1 MIASAY
7 KYSSTERRDP
17 GFLRRMW
24 AMVIK
29 EFVQMRRD
37 RMTFAT
43 MIFVPIM
50 QLVLF
55 GYAINTDPKQLPT
68 AVLTRDDGP
77 LTRAVLSAMKN
88 TDYFDF
94 RVQVRDAAELDRL
107 VRSGE
112 VQFAVEI
119 PASFERDVRRGDR
132 PSVLVIADATDP
144 VATGTAVSSLQGL
157 IDTALRRELRGPDAS
172 VTKSRAPF
180 DITIQNRYNPEAITQ
195 YNIVPGLL
203 GVVLTMTMMMFT
215 ALAVT
220 REIERGTMEALLSM
234 PIKPVEIM
242 IGKIAPFVLVGFV
255 QMTIIIGA
263 AHVLFGVPIMGSVWL
278 LVALSTLFAA
288 ANLAVGY
295 TFSTIAENQLQA
307 VQMTFFFFLPNILL
321 SGFMFPFRG
330 MPDWAQAIGEALPL
344 THFLRIVRGITLKGT
359 GFADMH
365 LDGAGGLHGGR
376 DGARAVSL
384 PPHAGLAPNC
394 ELSFPRKRESSNHCN
409 RLFFTVGVTGLPGQ
423 AGQ

>member
-1 MIASAY
+1 MTAVPYQSSAG
-7 KYSSTERRDP
+7 ERRDP
-17 GFLRRMW
+17 GFFRRMW
-24 AMVIK
+24 AMVVK

-77 LTRAVLSAMKN
+77 LTRAVLAAMRN

-94 RVQVRDAAELDRL
+94 KMQVHDPAELDRL
-107 VRSGE
+107 VRSGD

-119 PASFERDVRRGDR
+119 PASFERDVRRGDHPR
-132 PSVLVIADATDP
+132 VLVIADATDP
-144 VATGTAVSSLQGL
+144 VATGTAVSALQGL
-157 IDTALRRELRGPDAS
+157 IDTALRRELRGPDDEI
-172 VTKSRAPF
+172 TKTAAPF
-180 DITIQNRYNPEAITQ
+180 EITVQNRYNPEGITQ

-220 REIERGTMEALLSM
+220 REIERGTMESLLAM

-255 QMTIIIGA
+255 QMVIIVGA

-278 LVALSTLFAA
+278 LVALATLFAA

-295 TFSTIAENQLQA
+295 TFSTVATNQLQA

-330 MPDWAQAIGEALPL
+330 MPDWAQAIGELLPL

-359 GFADMH
+359 GFADMQTDILALVLFTLAAMALALFRFRRT
-365 LDGAGGLHGGR
+365 LD
-376 DGARAVSL
+376 
-384 PPHAGLAPNC
+384 
-394 ELSFPRKRESSNHCN
+394 
-409 RLFFTVGVTGLPGQ
+409 
-423 AGQ
+423 

>member
-1 MIASAY
+1 MIAAAY
-7 KYSSTERRDP
+7 RYSSGERRDP

-77 LTRAVLSAMKN
+77 LTRAVLAAMRN

-94 RVQVRDAAELDRL
+94 RVQVRDPEELDRL
-107 VRSGE
+107 VRSGD

-132 PSVLVIADATDP
+132 PSILVIADATDP
-144 VATGTAVSSLQGL
+144 VATGTAISSLEGIL
-157 IDTALRRELRGPDAS
+157 DSALRRELRGPDAP
-172 VTKSRAPF
+172 VMKAKAPF
-180 DITIQNRYNPEAITQ
+180 EITLQRRYNPEGITQ

-220 REIERGTMEALLSM
+220 REIERGTMESLLAM

-255 QMTIIIGA
+255 QMTIILGA
-263 AHVLFGVPIMGSVWL
+263 AYVLFGVPIAGSVTL
-278 LVALSTLFAA
+278 LVILATLFAA

-295 TFSTIAENQLQA
+295 TFSTVATNQLQA

-321 SGFMFPFRG
+321 SGFMFPYRG
-330 MPDWAQAIGEALPL
+330 MPQWAQVIGEALPL
-344 THFLRIVRGITLKGT
+344 THFLRIVRGITLKGN

-365 LDGAGGLHGGR
+365 MDVAALALFMIAAMALALFRFRETLD
-376 DGARAVSL
+376 
-384 PPHAGLAPNC
+384 
-394 ELSFPRKRESSNHCN
+394 
-409 RLFFTVGVTGLPGQ
+409 
-423 AGQ
+423 

>member
-1 MIASAY
+1 MIAAAY
-7 KYSSTERRDP
+7 RYSSSERRDP

-24 AMVIK
+24 AMIVK

-43 MIFVPIM
+43 MIFVPIL

-77 LTRAVLSAMKN
+77 LTRAVLAAMKN

-94 RVQVRDAAELDRL
+94 QVQVRDPEELDRL
-107 VRSGE
+107 IRSGE

-119 PASFERDVRRGDR
+119 PASFERDVRRGDK

-157 IDTALRRELRGPDAS
+157 IDSALRRELRGPDTQL
-172 VTKSRAPF
+172 TKANAPF
-180 DITIQNRYNPEAITQ
+180 EIVLQNRYNPEAITQ

-220 REIERGTMEALLSM
+220 REIERGTMESLLAM
-234 PIKPVEIM
+234 TIKPVEIM
-242 IGKIAPFVLVGFV
+242 LGKIAPFVLVGFV
-255 QMTIIIGA
+255 QMTIILGA
-263 AHVLFGVPIMGSVWL
+263 AHLLFGVPIMGSVWL
-278 LVALSTLFAA
+278 LVALATLFAA

-344 THFLRIVRGITLKGT
+344 THFLRIVRGITLKGI
-359 GFADMH
+359 GFADMQVDV
-365 LDGAGGLHGGR
+365 LALVIFMLV
-376 DGARAVSL
+376 AM
-384 PPHAGLAPNC
+384 GLA
-394 ELSFPRKRESSNHCN
+394 LYRFRRT
-409 RLFFTVGVTGLPGQ
+409 LD
-423 AGQ
+423 

>member
-1 MIASAY
+1 MSAAAY
-7 KYSSTERRDP
+7 KRAMDERRDP

-24 AMVIK
+24 AMVVK

-43 MIFVPIM
+43 MIVVPIM

-55 GYAINTDPKQLPT
+55 GYAINTDPKHLPT
-68 AVLTRDDGP
+68 AVLVRDEGP
-77 LTRAVLSAMKN
+77 LTRAVLAAMKN

-94 RVQVRDAAELDRL
+94 RAQVRDAAELDRL
-107 VRSGE
+107 VRAGD
-112 VQFAVEI
+112 VLFAVEI

-144 VATGTAVSSLQGL
+144 VATGTAISALQGL
-157 IDTALRRELRGPDAS
+157 VDTALRRELRGPDAR
-172 VTKSRAPF
+172 VTATTRPF
-180 DITIQNRYNPEAITQ
+180 EITLQRRYNPEGITQ

-220 REIERGTMEALLSM
+220 REIERGTMESLLAM

-255 QMTIIIGA
+255 QMTIIITA
-263 AHVLFGVPIMGSVWL
+263 AHLLFGVPIMGSVAL
-278 LVALSTLFAA
+278 LVVLSTLFAA
-288 ANLAVGY
+288 SNLAVGY

-307 VQMTFFFFLPNILL
+307 VQMTFFFFLPSLLL

-330 MPDWAQAIGEALPL
+330 MPEWAQVIGEIMPL

-359 GFADMH
+359 GLADMH
-365 LDGAGGLHGGR
+365 VDVLALVVFML
-376 DGARAVSL
+376 AAM
-384 PPHAGLAPNC
+384 GLA
-394 ELSFPRKRESSNHCN
+394 
-409 RLFFTVGVTGLPGQ
+409 LFRFRRTLD
-423 AGQ
+423 

>member
-1 MIASAY
+1 MSPSGYNGA
-7 KYSSTERRDP
+7 TEHDP
-17 GFLRRMW
+17 GFFRRMW
-24 AMVIK
+24 AMVVK

-37 RMTFAT
+37 RLTFAT
-43 MIFVPIM
+43 MIFVPIL
-50 QLVLF
+50 QLTLF

-68 AVLTRDDGP
+68 AVLVRDHGP
-77 LTRAVLSAMKN
+77 LTRAVLAAMKN

-94 RVQVRDAAELDRL
+94 RWQVRDPEELDKLIRA
-107 VRSGE
+107 GDA
-112 VQFAVEI
+112 QFGIEI
-119 PASFERDVRRGDR
+119 PASFERDVRRGDH
-132 PSVLVIADATDP
+132 PAVLVIADATDP
-144 VATGTAVSSLQGL
+144 VATGTAISAAEGL

-172 VTKSRAPF
+172 VKATSPPF
-180 DITIQNRYNPEAITQ
+180 ELRLQRRYNPEGVTQ

-220 REIERGTMEALLSM
+220 REIERGTMESLLAM

-263 AHVLFGVPIMGSVWL
+263 AHFLFNVPILGSVWL

-295 TFSTIAENQLQA
+295 TFSTFATNQLQA

-330 MPDWAQAIGEALPL
+330 MPEWAQAIGAALPL

-359 GFADMH
+359 GFADMQMDVFA
-365 LDGAGGLHGGR
+365 LVLFMAL
-376 DGARAVSL
+376 AV
-384 PPHAGLAPNC
+384 GLA
-394 ELSFPRKRESSNHCN
+394 
-409 RLFFTVGVTGLPGQ
+409 LFRFRRTLD
-423 AGQ
+423 

>member
-1 MIASAY
+1 MSPSRYNGA
-7 KYSSTERRDP
+7 TEHDP

-24 AMVIK
+24 AMVVK

-43 MIFVPIM
+43 MIFVPIL
-50 QLVLF
+50 QLTLF

-68 AVLTRDDGP
+68 AVLVRDDGP
-77 LTRAVLSAMKN
+77 LTRAVLAAMRN

-94 RVQVRDAAELDRL
+94 RWQVRDPEELDKL
-107 VRSGE
+107 IRSGDA
-112 VQFAVEI
+112 QFAVEI

-132 PSVLVIADATDP
+132 PAVLVIADATDP
-144 VATGTAVSSLQGL
+144 VATGTAISAGEGL

-172 VTKSRAPF
+172 VKATSPPF
-180 DITIQNRYNPEAITQ
+180 ELRLQRRYNPEGITQ

-220 REIERGTMEALLSM
+220 REIERGTMESLLAM

-263 AHVLFGVPIMGSVWL
+263 AHFLFDVPIMGSVWL

-295 TFSTIAENQLQA
+295 TFSTFATNQLQA

-330 MPDWAQAIGEALPL
+330 MPEWAQAIGAALPL

-365 LDGAGGLHGGR
+365 MDVFALVLFM
-376 DGARAVSL
+376 AV
-384 PPHAGLAPNC
+384 AMGLA
-394 ELSFPRKRESSNHCN
+394 
-409 RLFFTVGVTGLPGQ
+409 LFRFRRTLD
-423 AGQ
+423 

>member
-1 MIASAY
+1 MSAAAY
-7 KYSSTERRDP
+7 KRAARERRDP

-24 AMVIK
+24 AMVMK

-43 MIFVPIM
+43 MIFVPIL

-55 GYAINTDPKQLPT
+55 GYAINTDPKELPT
-68 AVLTRDDGP
+68 AVLVRDQGP
-77 LTRAVLSAMKN
+77 LTRAVLAAMRN
-88 TDYFDF
+88 SDYFEF
-94 RVQVRDAAELDRL
+94 TSQVRNAAELDAL
-107 VRSGE
+107 IRSGE

-132 PSVLVIADATDP
+132 PSILVIADATDP
-144 VATGTAVSSLQGL
+144 VATGTAISAVQGL
-157 IDTALRRELRGPDAS
+157 VDTALRRELRGPDAA
-172 VTKSRAPF
+172 VKAKDPPF
-180 DITIQNRYNPEAITQ
+180 EVRLQRRYNPEGITQ

-220 REIERGTMEALLSM
+220 REIERGTMESLLAM

-255 QMTIIIGA
+255 QMSIILGA
-263 AHVLFGVPIMGSVWL
+263 AHLMFGVPIMGSVVL
-278 LVALSTLFAA
+278 LIALSTLFAA

-295 TFSTIAENQLQA
+295 TFSTVAENQLQA

-330 MPDWAQAIGEALPL
+330 MPDWAQALGEILPL
-344 THFLRIVRGITLKGT
+344 THFLRIVRGITLKGN
-359 GFADMH
+359 GLADMH
-365 LDGAGGLHGGR
+365 MDVLALIVFM
-376 DGARAVSL
+376 AIAM
-384 PPHAGLAPNC
+384 GLA
-394 ELSFPRKRESSNHCN
+394 
-409 RLFFTVGVTGLPGQ
+409 LFRFRRTLD
-423 AGQ
+423 

>member
-1 MIASAY
+1 MSDATY
-7 KYSSTERRDP
+7 NGSTAERRDP
-17 GFLRRMW
+17 AFFRRMW

-43 MIFVPIM
+43 MIFVPIL
-50 QLVLF
+50 QLTLF

-68 AVLTRDDGP
+68 AVLVRDEGP
-77 LTRAVLSAMKN
+77 LTRAVLVAMKN
-88 TDYFDF
+88 TDYFKF
-94 RVQVRDAAELDRL
+94 TKQVHDADELDRL
-107 VRSGE
+107 IRSGK

-132 PSVLVIADATDP
+132 PGVLVIADATDP

-157 IDTALRRELRGPDAS
+157 IDTALRRELRGPDAP
-172 VTKSRAPF
+172 VTKSTAPF
-180 DITIQNRYNPEAITQ
+180 QITLQNRYNPEAITQ

-220 REIERGTMEALLSM
+220 REIERGTMESLLAM

-255 QMTIIIGA
+255 QMTIILFA
-263 AHVLFGVPIMGSVWL
+263 AHFLFNVPIMGSVWL
-278 LVALSTLFAA
+278 LVSLATLFAA
-288 ANLAVGY
+288 SNLAVGY
-295 TFSTIAENQLQA
+295 TFSTIAQNQLQA
-307 VQMTFFFFLPNILL
+307 VQLTFFFFLPNILL

-330 MPDWAQAIGEALPL
+330 MPMWAQVIGEALPL
-344 THFLRIVRGITLKGT
+344 THFMRIVRGIMLKST
-359 GFADMH
+359 GLADMQIDVAA
-365 LDGAGGLHGGR
+365 LFIFIIVAM
-376 DGARAVSL
+376 
-384 PPHAGLAPNC
+384 GLA
-394 ELSFPRKRESSNHCN
+394 LARFRRT
-409 RLFFTVGVTGLPGQ
+409 LD
-423 AGQ
+423 

>member
-1 MIASAY
+1 MIAAAY
-7 KYSSTERRDP
+7 RYSSSERRDP

-77 LTRAVLSAMKN
+77 LTGAVLAAMRN

-94 RVQVRDAAELDRL
+94 RVQVRDPEELDRL
-107 VRSGE
+107 VRAGK

-119 PASFERDVRRGDR
+119 PASFERDVRRGDH
-132 PSVLVIADATDP
+132 PQVLVIADATDP
-144 VATGTAVSSLQGL
+144 VATGTAVSALQGL
-157 IDTALRRELRGPDAS
+157 IDTALRRELRGPDAA
-172 VTKSRAPF
+172 VTKTAAPF
-180 DITIQNRYNPEAITQ
+180 EITLQNRYNPEGITQ

-220 REIERGTMEALLSM
+220 REIERGTMESLLAM

-255 QMTIIIGA
+255 QMTIILGA
-263 AHVLFGVPIMGSVWL
+263 AHLLFGVPIMGSVWL
-278 LVALSTLFAA
+278 LVTLATLFAA

-344 THFLRIVRGITLKGT
+344 THFLRIVRGIALKGN
-359 GFADMH
+359 GFADMPIDV
-365 LDGAGGLHGGR
+365 LALILFM
-376 DGARAVSL
+376 AV
-384 PPHAGLAPNC
+384 AMGLA
-394 ELSFPRKRESSNHCN
+394 
-409 RLFFTVGVTGLPGQ
+409 LFRFRRTLD
-423 AGQ
+423 

>member
-1 MIASAY
+1 MSATGY
-7 KYSSTERRDP
+7 NGATEHDP

-24 AMVIK
+24 AMVVK

-43 MIFVPIM
+43 MIFVPIL
-50 QLVLF
+50 QLMLF

-68 AVLTRDDGP
+68 AVLVRDDGP
-77 LTRAVLSAMKN
+77 LTRAVLAAMTN

-94 RVQVRDAAELDRL
+94 RWQVRDPEELDKL
-107 VRSGE
+107 IRSGE
-112 VQFAVEI
+112 AQFAVEI

-132 PSVLVIADATDP
+132 PAVLVIADATDP
-144 VATGTAVSSLQGL
+144 VATGTAISAVQGL

-172 VTKSRAPF
+172 VKATSPPF
-180 DITIQNRYNPEAITQ
+180 EVRLQRRYNPEGITQ

-220 REIERGTMEALLSM
+220 REIERGTMESLLAM

-263 AHVLFGVPIMGSVWL
+263 AHYLFGVPIMGSVWL

-288 ANLAVGY
+288 SNLAVGY
-295 TFSTIAENQLQA
+295 TFSTFAENQLQA

-330 MPDWAQAIGEALPL
+330 MPQWAQAIGEALPL

-359 GFADMH
+359 GADMH
-365 LDGAGGLHGGR
+365 VDVLALVVFM
-376 DGARAVSL
+376 AV
-384 PPHAGLAPNC
+384 AMGLA
-394 ELSFPRKRESSNHCN
+394 LYRFRRT
-409 RLFFTVGVTGLPGQ
+409 LD
-423 AGQ
+423 

>member
-7 KYSSTERRDP
+7 RYSSAEPRDP

-24 AMVIK
+24 AMVLK

-43 MIFVPIM
+43 MIFVPIL
-50 QLVLF
+50 QLMLF

-68 AVLTRDDGP
+68 AVLVRDDGP
-77 LTRAVLSAMKN
+77 LTRAVLSAMRN

-94 RVQVRDAAELDRL
+94 NVQVRDVAELDRL

-144 VATGTAVSSLQGL
+144 VATGTAVAGL
-157 IDTALRRELRGPDAS
+157 RGLVDTALRRELRGPDAN
-172 VTKSRAPF
+172 VTKTTAPF
-180 DITIQNRYNPEAITQ
+180 EITIQNRYNPEAITQ

-220 REIERGTMEALLSM
+220 REIERGTMESLLAM

-255 QMTIIIGA
+255 QMTIILGA
-263 AHVLFGVPIMGSVWL
+263 AHVLFGVPILGSVWL

-330 MPDWAQAIGEALPL
+330 MPDWAQAIGEVLPL

-359 GFADMH
+359 GFADMQTDV
-365 LDGAGGLHGGR
+365 LALLIFM
-376 DGARAVSL
+376 AV
-384 PPHAGLAPNC
+384 AMGLA
-394 ELSFPRKRESSNHCN
+394 
-409 RLFFTVGVTGLPGQ
+409 LFRFRRTLD
-423 AGQ
+423 

>member
-1 MIASAY
+1 MSPSRYNGA
-7 KYSSTERRDP
+7 TEHDP

-24 AMVIK
+24 AMVVK

-43 MIFVPIM
+43 MIFVPIL
-50 QLVLF
+50 QLTLF

-68 AVLTRDDGP
+68 AVLVRDDGP
-77 LTRAVLSAMKN
+77 LTRAVLAAMRN

-94 RVQVRDAAELDRL
+94 RWQVRDPEELDKL
-107 VRSGE
+107 IRSGDA
-112 VQFAVEI
+112 QFAVEI

-132 PSVLVIADATDP
+132 PAVLVIADATDP
-144 VATGTAVSSLQGL
+144 VATGTAISAVEGL
-157 IDTALRRELRGPDAS
+157 LDTALRRELRGPDAS
-172 VTKSRAPF
+172 VKPTSPPF
-180 DITIQNRYNPEAITQ
+180 ELRLQRRYNPEGITQ

-220 REIERGTMEALLSM
+220 REIERGTMESLLAM

-263 AHVLFGVPIMGSVWL
+263 AHYLFGVPIMGSVWL

-295 TFSTIAENQLQA
+295 TFSTFATNQLQA

-330 MPDWAQAIGEALPL
+330 MPEWAQAIGAALPL

-365 LDGAGGLHGGR
+365 MDVLALVLFM
-376 DGARAVSL
+376 AV
-384 PPHAGLAPNC
+384 AMGLA
-394 ELSFPRKRESSNHCN
+394 
-409 RLFFTVGVTGLPGQ
+409 LFRFRRTLD
-423 AGQ
+423 

>member
-1 MIASAY
+1 MRAPVRIHQAD
-7 KYSSTERRDP
+7 ERRDP
-17 GFLRRMW
+17 GFLKRTW
-24 AMVIK
+24 AMMVK

-43 MIFVPIM
+43 MIFIPIL
-50 QLVLF
+50 QLTLF
-55 GYAINTDPKQLPT
+55 GYAINTDPKHLPA
-68 AVLTRDDGP
+68 AVLVRDDGP
-77 LTRAVLSAMKN
+77 LTRAVLAAMKN

-94 RVQVRDAAELDRL
+94 RWQVRDPDELDKL
-107 VRSGE
+107 IRSGDA
-112 VQFAVEI
+112 QFAVEI

-132 PSVLVIADATDP
+132 PAVLVIADATDP
-144 VATGTAVSSLQGL
+144 VATGTAISALQGL
-157 IDTALRRELRGPDAS
+157 IDTALRRELRGPDDAIKA
-172 VTKSRAPF
+172 TPAPF
-180 DITIQNRYNPEAITQ
+180 ELRLQRRYNPEGITQ

-220 REIERGTMEALLSM
+220 REIERGTMEALLAM

-255 QMTIIIGA
+255 QMTIIIVA
-263 AHVLFGVPIMGSVWL
+263 AHALFGVPIMGSVTL
-278 LVALSTLFAA
+278 LVLLSTLFAA

-330 MPDWAQAIGEALPL
+330 MPEWAQVIGGALPL
-344 THFLRIVRGITLKGT
+344 THFLRIVRGIMLKGN
-359 GFADMH
+359 GFADMQINVLALVLFLVAALALALFRFRRT
-365 LDGAGGLHGGR
+365 LD
-376 DGARAVSL
+376 
-384 PPHAGLAPNC
+384 
-394 ELSFPRKRESSNHCN
+394 
-409 RLFFTVGVTGLPGQ
+409 
-423 AGQ
+423 

>member
-1 MIASAY
+1 
-7 KYSSTERRDP
+7 
-17 GFLRRMW
+17 MW
-24 AMVIK
+24 AMVVK

-43 MIFVPIM
+43 MIFVPIL
-50 QLVLF
+50 QLTLF

-68 AVLTRDDGP
+68 AVLARDDGP
-77 LTRAVLSAMKN
+77 LTRAVLAAMKN

-94 RVQVRDAAELDRL
+94 RWQVRDPEELDRL
-107 VRSGE
+107 IRSGDA
-112 VQFAVEI
+112 QFAVEI

-132 PSVLVIADATDP
+132 PAVLVIADATDP
-144 VATGTAVSSLQGL
+144 VATGTAISAVQGL

-172 VTKSRAPF
+172 VKATSPPF
-180 DITIQNRYNPEAITQ
+180 ELRLQRRYNPEGITQ

-220 REIERGTMEALLSM
+220 REIERGTMESLLAM

-263 AHVLFGVPIMGSVWL
+263 AHFLFGVPIMGSVWL
-278 LVALSTLFAA
+278 LVALATLFAA

-295 TFSTIAENQLQA
+295 TFSTFASNQLQA

-330 MPDWAQAIGEALPL
+330 MPEWAQAIGAALPL
-344 THFLRIVRGITLKGT
+344 THFLRIVRGITLKGI
-359 GFADMH
+359 GFADMQMDV
-365 LDGAGGLHGGR
+365 LALVLFMPSPWGSRCSASAARWISVRLRRAPARNVVERASMEAMCAGLHLSWER
-376 DGARAVSL
+376 FVSRSRA
-384 PPHAGLAPNC
+384 
-394 ELSFPRKRESSNHCN
+394 ELGS
-409 RLFFTVGVTGLPGQ
+409 T
-423 AGQ
+423 

>member
-278 LVALSTLFAA
+278 LVTLSTLFAA

-365 LDGAGGLHGGR
+365 LDVLALVVFM
-376 DGARAVSL
+376 AV
-384 PPHAGLAPNC
+384 AMGLA
-394 ELSFPRKRESSNHCN
+394 
-409 RLFFTVGVTGLPGQ
+409 LFRFRRTLD
-423 AGQ
+423 

>member
-1 MIASAY
+1 MTDVPYHYGAS
-7 KYSSTERRDP
+7 ERRDP
-17 GFLRRMW
+17 GFFRRMW

-43 MIFVPIM
+43 MIIVPIM

-77 LTRAVLSAMKN
+77 LTRAVLAAMKN

-94 RVQVRDAAELDRL
+94 RVQVRDPDELDRL

-132 PSVLVIADATDP
+132 PSLLVIADATDP
-144 VATGTAVSSLQGL
+144 VATGTAVSALQGL
-157 IDTALRRELRGPDAS
+157 IDTALRRELRGPDETIAK
-172 VTKSRAPF
+172 TEAPF
-180 DITIQNRYNPEAITQ
+180 AITLQNRYNPEGITQ

-220 REIERGTMEALLSM
+220 REIERGTMESLLAM

-255 QMTIIIGA
+255 QMTIILGA
-263 AHVLFGVPIMGSVWL
+263 AHVLFDVPIMGSVWL
-278 LVALSTLFAA
+278 LVVLATLFAA

-295 TFSTIAENQLQA
+295 TFSTLAENQLQA

-330 MPDWAQAIGEALPL
+330 MPEWAQVIGELLPL
-344 THFLRIVRGITLKGT
+344 THFLRIVRGITLKGI
-359 GFADMH
+359 GFADMQVDV
-365 LDGAGGLHGGR
+365 LALVLFMLL
-376 DGARAVSL
+376 AM
-384 PPHAGLAPNC
+384 GLA
-394 ELSFPRKRESSNHCN
+394 LIRFRRT
-409 RLFFTVGVTGLPGQ
+409 LD
-423 AGQ
+423 